1 MGFPFSLKGL
11 YMNTIMKSF
20 SAICM
25 AALLTA
31 CPGSGGDSSSS
42 TTTTTAIYGLA
53 YDSTNSRLY
62 IANAGRSTIQSLD
75 PSALANTPSTLAGG
89 ANVTGLTNGDGTA
102 ARFYSPAGLVMGGT
116 TLYVADTLNNV
127 LRSVTSLTPTTG
139 LKTVASY
146 VGGFTSPNDITAD
159 NTNNIIYVADTGNN
173 SIKKVTIGT
182 TPAVSLF
189 AGSVDGTSGYKD
201 DTGNAA
207 KFYEPT
213 GVAVD
218 PVSQTVYVSDSSNH
232 LIRKITSAGVVTTLA
247 GAATTPASSGYVNA
261 TGTAAKFNFPTTLV
275 LTGGALYVTDTGNH
289 AIRKIDTTTGDVTT
303 FAGAN
308 IASTSGLTD
317 STGTNARFSL
327 PRGIA
332 LNGQIL
338 YVGDQSGTKLRR
350 ISLVPATLGQVETF
364 TTTF

>member
-1 MGFPFSLKGL
+1 V
-11 YMNTIMKSF
+11 
-20 SAICM
+20 

-31 CPGSGGDSSSS
+31 CPGSGGDSTSS

-62 IANAGRSTIQSLD
+62 IANAGRNTIQSLD
-75 PSALANTPSTLAGG
+75 PSALANTPSTTAGG
-89 ANVTGLTNGDGTA
+89 ANVAGLKNGDGTA
-102 ARFYSPAGLVMGGT
+102 ALFYSPAGLVMGGT

-127 LRSVTSLTPTTG
+127 LRTVTSLTPTTG
-139 LKTVASY
+139 LKTVASF
-146 VGGFTSPNDITAD
+146 VGGFTSPNDLTAD

-173 SIKKVTIGT
+173 SIKKVTMGS
-182 TPAVSLF
+182 TPAVSLL
-189 AGSVDGTSGYKD
+189 AGSTDGTSGFKD

-207 KFYEPT
+207 KFYEPA
-213 GVAVD
+213 GIAVD
-218 PVSQTVYVSDSSNH
+218 PVSQTVYVSDSSNN

-247 GAATTPASSGYVNA
+247 GVATTPASSGYVNA
-261 TGTAAKFNFPTTLV
+261 AVGTNAKFNFPTTLV

-289 AIRKIDTTTGDVTT
+289 AMRKIDTATGEVTT

-308 IASTSGLTD
+308 PNPTATPGTTD
-317 STGTNARFSL
+317 GTGTNARLSY
-327 PRGIA
+327 PRGVA

-350 ISLVPATLGQVETF
+350 ISLAPATLGLVETF

>member
-1 MGFPFSLKGL
+1 
-11 YMNTIMKSF
+11 MNTYTKILT
-20 SAICM
+20 AL
-25 AALLTA
+25 AVTALLAA
-31 CPGSGGDSSSS
+31 CPGSGGDSS
-42 TTTTTAIYGLA
+42 TTATTYTTIYGLA

-75 PSALANTPSTLAGG
+75 PSALTNTPSTLAGG
-89 ANVTGLTNGDGTA
+89 ANVSGLTNGDGTA
-102 ARFYSPAGLVMGGT
+102 ARFYSPAGVVMGGT

-173 SIKKVTIGT
+173 SIKKVTMGT
-182 TPAVSLF
+182 NPAVSLF
-189 AGSVDGTSGYKD
+189 AGSVDGTSGFKD

-207 KFYEPT
+207 KFYEPA
-213 GVAVD
+213 GIAVD
-218 PVSQTVYVSDSSNH
+218 PVTQTVYVSDSSNN
-232 LIRKITSAGVVTTLA
+232 LIRKITTAGVVSTLA
-247 GAATTPASSGYVNA
+247 GVATTPASSGYVNA
-261 TGTAAKFNFPTTLV
+261 TVGTAAKFNFPTTLV
-275 LTGGALYVTDTGNH
+275 LSGGSLYVTDTGNH
-289 AIRKIDTTTGDVTT
+289 AIRKIDTTTGEVTT

-308 IASTSGLTD
+308 DSATSGLTD
-317 STGTNARFSL
+317 ATGTNARFSY

-332 LNGQIL
+332 LNGQTL
-338 YVGDQSGTKLRR
+338 YVGDQTGTKLRK
-350 ISLVPATLGQVETF
+350 IDLATGVVTTF

>member
-1 MGFPFSLKGL
+1 
-11 YMNTIMKSF
+11 MNTMMKSF

-31 CPGSGGDSSSS
+31 CPGSGGDSTSS
-42 TTTTTAIYGLA
+42 TTTATAIYGLA

-62 IANAGRSTIQSLD
+62 ISNAGSSTIQSLD

-127 LRSVTSLTPTTG
+127 LRTVTSLSPTTG

-146 VGGFTSPNDITAD
+146 VGGFTSPNDLTAD

-173 SIKKVTIGT
+173 SIKKVTIGII
-182 TPAVSLF
+182 PAVSLL
-189 AGSVDGTSGYKD
+189 AGSADGTSGFKD

-247 GAATTPASSGYVNA
+247 GVATTPASSGYVNA
-261 TGTAAKFNFPTTLV
+261 AVGTTAKFNFPTTLV

-289 AIRKIDTTTGDVTT
+289 AIRKIDTTTGEVTT
-303 FAGAN
+303 LAGAN

-317 STGTNARFSL
+317 ATGTNARFSY

-338 YVGDQSGTKLRR
+338 YVGDQLGTKLRKV
-350 ISLVPATLGQVETF
+350 SLAPATLGQVETF

>member
-1 MGFPFSLKGL
+1 
-11 YMNTIMKSF
+11 MNSF
-20 SAICM
+20 AKIISAISV

-31 CPGSGGDSSSS
+31 CPGSGGDSSSTA
-42 TTTTTAIYGLA
+42 TTTTTIYGLA

-62 IANAGRSTIQSLD
+62 IANPGRSTIQSLD
-75 PSALANTPSTLAGG
+75 PSALSNTPSTLAGG
-89 ANVTGLTNGDGTA
+89 DNITGLTNGDGTA
-102 ARFYSPAGLVMGGT
+102 ARFNSPASLVMGGT

-127 LRSVTSLTPTTG
+127 LRTVSGLTPSTG

-146 VGGFTSPNDITAD
+146 VGGFTSPNDMTAD
-159 NTNNIIYVADTGNN
+159 NTNNVIYVADTGNN
-173 SIKKVTIGT
+173 SIKKVTMGS
-182 TPAVSLF
+182 TPAVSLL
-189 AGSVDGTSGYKD
+189 AGSTDGTSGFKD

-218 PVSQTVYVSDSSNH
+218 PVTQTVYVSDSSNH

-247 GAATTPASSGYVNA
+247 GVATTPASSGYVNA
-261 TGTAAKFNFPTTLV
+261 AVGTTAKFNFPTTLV
-275 LTGGALYVTDTGNH
+275 LSGGALYVTDTGNH
-289 AIRKIDTTTGDVTT
+289 AIRKIDTTTGEVTT

-317 STGTNARFSL
+317 ATGTNARFSL

-350 ISLVPATLGQVETF
+350 ISLAPATLGLVETF

>member
-1 MGFPFSLKGL
+1 
-11 YMNTIMKSF
+11 MKTYAKILTALAVS
-20 SAICM
+20 
-25 AALLTA
+25 ALLTA
-31 CPGSGGDSSSS
+31 CPGSSGDSSS
-42 TTTTTAIYGLA
+42 TTTTTTTIYGLA
-53 YDSTNSRLY
+53 YDAVNARLY
-62 IANAGRSTIQSLD
+62 ISNVGRSTVQSLD

-89 ANVTGLTNGDGTA
+89 DNVTGLTNGDGSA
-102 ARFYSPAGLVMGGT
+102 ARFYSPASLVMGGT

-127 LRSVTSLTPTTG
+127 LRAVTSLTPTTG

-159 NTNNIIYVADTGNN
+159 NTNSIIYVADTGNN
-173 SIKKVTIGT
+173 SIKKVTMGIN
-182 TPAVSLF
+182 PAVSLL
-189 AGSVDGTSGYKD
+189 AGSADGTSGFKD

-232 LIRKITSAGVVTTLA
+232 LIRQITSAGVVTTLA
-247 GAATTPASSGYVNA
+247 GVATTPASSGYVNA
-261 TGTAAKFNFPTTLV
+261 TAGAGTTTAKFNFPTTLV
-275 LTGGALYVTDTGNH
+275 LSGGALYVTDTGNH
-289 AIRKIDTTTGDVTT
+289 AIRKIDTTTGEVTT

-317 STGTNARFSL
+317 ATGTNARFSL

-350 ISLVPATLGQVETF
+350 ISLAPATLGLVETF